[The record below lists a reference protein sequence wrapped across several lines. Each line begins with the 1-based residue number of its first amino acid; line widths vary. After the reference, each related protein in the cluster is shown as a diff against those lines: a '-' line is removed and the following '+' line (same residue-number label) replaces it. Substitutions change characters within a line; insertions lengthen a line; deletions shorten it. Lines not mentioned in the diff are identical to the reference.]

1 MKKKYYIGVD
11 LEGVAC
17 AVDIPGEGMVSGA
30 NYAFAAREALR
41 EANVC
46 ARALFDCGADEAI
59 D

>member
-1 MKKKYYIGVD
+1 
-11 LEGVAC
+11 
-17 AVDIPGEGMVSGA
+17 MVSGA